1 MQPKLTKHVLENG
14 LQIFFYKDK
23 NKHTANFHLVVKFGG
38 INGDFILDNQKYHIA
53 NGMAHL
59 LEHLLLE
66 HSQYGNLTHKLRK
79 MNMSSNGVT
88 NIYKTEFY
96 FSTVE
101 NLEQGIEVMIKG
113 INEPCFTSQD
123 LDETKP
129 AIYEEIRIGNDSK
142 FKQLFNMRNKQL
154 FKKIPYIDTAGEVK
168 EVASFD
174 YDLVTKTYQAF
185 YRPNNQII
193 LVAGNFDETKILNQ
207 IKKLY
212 NQLPQNN
219 HQVTIVN
226 YDELDEI
233 NQKYVKEKFNTGQDI
248 VTISYKINIKN
259 LTPEQKLELDF
270 YLIYFGQM
278 NFSETSSLYNDLI
291 TRRIVNGLNCYHTFF
306 NDTLVFS
313 IEAFVKDEKQFT
325 DKIIKAIKTPILD
338 EELFNLYQKESKVGI
353 ATRFENLNK
362 IIKPL
367 IINITSFNYYKADSI
382 EQINS
387 YNFKRFKQMINSLN
401 FDNYIISKIEK

>member
-1 MQPKLTKHVLENG
+1 
-14 LQIFFYKDK
+14 
-23 NKHTANFHLVVKFGG
+23 
-38 INGDFILDNQKYHIA
+38 
-53 NGMAHL
+53 
-59 LEHLLLE
+59 
-66 HSQYGNLTHKLRK
+66 
-79 MNMSSNGVT
+79 
-88 NIYKTEFY
+88 
-96 FSTVE
+96 
-101 NLEQGIEVMIKG
+101 
-113 INEPCFTSQD
+113 
-123 LDETKP
+123 
-129 AIYEEIRIGNDSK
+129 
-142 FKQLFNMRNKQL
+142 
-154 FKKIPYIDTAGEVK
+154 
-168 EVASFD
+168 
-174 YDLVTKTYQAF
+174 
-185 YRPNNQII
+185 
-193 LVAGNFDETKILNQ
+193 
-207 IKKLY
+207 
-212 NQLPQNN
+212 
-219 HQVTIVN
+219 
-226 YDELDEI
+226 
-233 NQKYVKEKFNTGQDI
+233 
-248 VTISYKINIKN
+248 
-259 LTPEQKLELDF
+259 
-270 YLIYFGQM
+270 M